1 MLDLWRDAPFGQLV
15 RYLTRNK
22 VFRYP
27 EEEPDFQCPSTYS
40 VEGKLPPTVISRSVK
55 NMSQEKISTN
65 GGDATTTPAL
75 DSNIEKLSDTTSD
88 VDSDL
93 ERQTTLGIR
102 RTQTRPFTEER
113 LECEQRLA
121 AARIASI
128 PIVPIKTADGV
139 TLVDWYNTND
149 PANPQNWSQKKKAFV
164 ALQIE

>member
-1 MLDLWRDAPFGQLV
+1 MLDLLRDAPFGQLV
-15 RYLTRNK
+15 RYITRNK
-22 VFRYP
+22 AFRYP
-27 EEEPDFQCPSTYS
+27 EEEATFQCPSSYT
-40 VEGKLPPTVISRSVK
+40 VEGKLHPTAGDGSCENTSE
-55 NMSQEKISTN
+55 EKVSIN
-65 GGDATTTPAL
+65 RVDGDTTPAVE
-75 DSNIEKLSDTTSD
+75 SSIEKLSDTTSD

-102 RTQTRPFTEER
+102 RTQTIPFTEER

-121 AARIASI
+121 ATRIASI
-128 PIVPIKTADGV
+128 PIVPVKTADGV